1 MIIYYHNDYSVLAE
15 DSNQRQFFFTG
26 KTAADKSRRQLAR
39 QYFVDR
45 TERDWWLNEHPV
57 KSFEL
62 KGKAMIVHCLNQA
75 AANGFVSSIENGEE
89 R

>member
-1 MIIYYHNDYSVLAE
+1 MIIYYHHDYYMPAE
-15 DSNQRQFFFTG
+15 DSNQTQYFFTS

-45 TERDWWLNEHPV
+45 TDRDYYLNEHPI

-75 AANGFVSSIENGEE
+75 AANGFVSCIEHAEE
-89 R
+89 I

>member
-1 MIIYYHNDYSVLAE
+1 MIIYYHHDYHLPD
-15 DSNQRQFFFTG
+15 DSNQTQYFFTG

-45 TERDWWLNEHPV
+45 TDRDYWLNEHPV

-62 KGKAMIVHCLNQA
+62 KGKNMIVQLLNEA
-75 AANGFVSSIENGEE
+75 AENGFVSSVEDVEE
-89 R
+89 I